1 VFVLITLDK
10 LSGQLVED
18 LLAIDAMAAL
28 FHADDAVDDPTGTS
42 QRFFISQYFG
52 HQLV

>member
-1 VFVLITLDK
+1 MFVLITLDK
-10 LSGQLVED
+10 LGGQLVED

-28 FHADDAVDDPTGTS
+28 FHADDAVDDPTGLS